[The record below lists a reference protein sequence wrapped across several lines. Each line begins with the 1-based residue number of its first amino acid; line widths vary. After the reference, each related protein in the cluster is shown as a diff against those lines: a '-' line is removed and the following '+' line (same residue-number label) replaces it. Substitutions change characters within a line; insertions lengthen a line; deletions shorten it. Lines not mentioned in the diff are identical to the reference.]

1 MSALPFAGQT
11 VLITGA
17 SKGIGAYLV
26 EYFTAR
32 GAWVAG
38 CARSIEPG
46 ERDNGLSTR
55 VDVTDEK
62 AVHRWIRDVH
72 RRRGQI
78 DVLINNAGAASMN
91 HSLLTP
97 ASAIR
102 DAVELNCIA
111 GFVAAR
117 QAVKLMKRRG
127 YGRIVNLTTIA
138 VPMLLEGELSYA
150 ASKAALETMTR
161 IMAAEIASTGVTINL
176 VGPCPVPTDLIGGV
190 PQDKMDALVER
201 LPLGRMAT
209 VDDVAYAV
217 DIFCRPEAGH
227 LTGQTLYLGG
237 VT

>member
-1 MSALPFAGQT
+1 MTAPAYAGQT

-17 SKGIGAYLV
+17 SRGIGAHLV
-26 EYFTAR
+26 EHFAAQ

-38 CARSIEPG
+38 CARSMTPA
-46 ERDNGLSTR
+46 ERATGRDSR

-62 AVHRWIRDVH
+62 AVNAWIRGIH
-72 RRRGQI
+72 RERGQI
-78 DVLINNAGAASMN
+78 DVLVNNAGAASMN

-97 ASAIR
+97 SSAIR

-111 GFVAAR
+111 GFTASR
-117 QAVKLMKRRG
+117 QAVKLMKRRS

-161 IMAAEIASTGVTINL
+161 IMAAEVAPFGITINL
-176 VGPCPVPTDLIGGV
+176 VGPCPVATDLIAGV
-190 PQDKMDALVER
+190 PRAKMDALIAR
-201 LPLGRMAT
+201 LPLGRMASLE
-209 VDDVAYAV
+209 DVAYAV
-217 DIFCRPEAGH
+217 DLFCRPQAGH